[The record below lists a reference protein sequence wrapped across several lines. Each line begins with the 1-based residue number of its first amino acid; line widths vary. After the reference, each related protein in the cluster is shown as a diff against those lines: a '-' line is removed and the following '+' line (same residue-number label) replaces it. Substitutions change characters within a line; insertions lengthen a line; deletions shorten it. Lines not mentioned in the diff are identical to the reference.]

1 MTRVQGEMLTQALEL
16 EKQNGADLGSDS
28 GSKKYHRPEFQVNPN
43 GADLVTIMLKTCG

>member
-1 MTRVQGEMLTQALEL
+1 MTRVQGEMLTQALE
-16 EKQNGADLGSDS
+16 KQNATDPGSDS